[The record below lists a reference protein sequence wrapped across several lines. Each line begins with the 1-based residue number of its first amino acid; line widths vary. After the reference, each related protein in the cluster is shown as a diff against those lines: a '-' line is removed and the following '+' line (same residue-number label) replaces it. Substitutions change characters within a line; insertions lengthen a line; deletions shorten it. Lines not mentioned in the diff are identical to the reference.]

1 MLKYEGVRGRV
12 QIVDHTSELLANNA
26 LGDPPVRRVAVWT
39 PPEYEGNG
47 ETRYPTIYYL
57 ASFTSS
63 GLKALNWDGFS
74 ENIVERLDRLVGT
87 GKMAPTIVVMPDG
100 FTSLGGNQYID
111 SPAVGP
117 WASYLTKELVPFVDE
132 NWRTLDAC
140 EHRGVF
146 GYSSGGYGALVHGML
161 HPDVWGGIACHS
173 GDMYFPYACLPD
185 FPLAID
191 TLRRFE
197 GNPAAFLKKMRTK
210 IKLRGS
216 DIMTLMILA
225 LAAFY
230 DPDLENPDCIQL
242 PFDARTGELI
252 DERWQ
257 QWLRW
262 DPVQMAEE
270 HVDNLKKLKCL
281 FFDCGSRD
289 QYRLHHGARILAQRF
304 EDLGVPYRYEEFD
317 DDHSSIQYRYDVSLP
332 LLADTLS

>member
-1 MLKYEGVRGRV
+1 
-12 QIVDHTSELLANNA
+12 
-26 LGDPPVRRVAVWT
+26 
-39 PPEYEGNG
+39 
-47 ETRYPTIYYL
+47 
-57 ASFTSS
+57 
-63 GLKALNWDGFS
+63 
-74 ENIVERLDRLVGT
+74 
-87 GKMAPTIVVMPDG
+87 
-100 FTSLGGNQYID
+100 
-111 SPAVGP
+111 
-117 WASYLTKELVPFVDE
+117 
-132 NWRTLDAC
+132 
-140 EHRGVF
+140 
-146 GYSSGGYGALVHGML
+146 
-161 HPDVWGGIACHS
+161 
-173 GDMYFPYACLPD
+173 
-185 FPLAID
+185 
-191 TLRRFE
+191 
-197 GNPAAFLKKMRTK
+197 
-210 IKLRGS
+210 
-216 DIMTLMILA
+216 MTLMILA